1 MCLFRYFIKIC
12 GNIPPLPCLQPESES
27 LFHTGGTEENI
38 MYKYYSYIKEMGPA
52 WIISAVAC
60 GPATLA
66 SVAIAGATYGYSM
79 LWVVVLSAV
88 FGTTAQYLA
97 ARVGVLE
104 GKGIITATEQHLGKV
119 WAWIL
124 TIDALLATW
133 LAAIVLMSA
142 LSGIT
147 SLVTGMDTPYWGVMY
162 GILIGL
168 FLVRKGYRTFETLCK
183 MLVIFVV
190 FCFMVTLFMADLSL
204 PGIAQGLVPNLP
216 GGMDAALMMA
226 AIMGGAVHITII
238 GMHTY
243 NTNARNWKPTDL
255 PLARFDTISSMG
267 LAFGTYS
274 VAIFLVAAAVLNPN
288 GITIKKA
295 TDAAFALQPLLGD
308 NAMRIFMAG
317 LWGATLSTLSPTF
330 MAGAYFIS
338 DKMGWELNVRNKGFA
353 AAVFAGC
360 LVSMTGPFIKG
371 SFFLLLPVMLALGLT
386 GTPLIIAVILY
397 LLNRAD
403 SPKKNSILLNCMGG
417 LTFLVTTF
425 LAARFLLTKIG
436 LLS

>member
-1 MCLFRYFIKIC
+1 MKNTFSTYL
-12 GNIPPLPCLQPESES
+12 
-27 LFHTGGTEENI
+27 
-38 MYKYYSYIKEMGPA
+38 KEMGPA

-66 SVAIAGATYGYSM
+66 SVSIAGATYGYRL
-79 LWVVVLSAV
+79 LWVVILSAV

-97 ARVGVLE
+97 ARVGILE
-104 GKGIITATEQHLGKV
+104 GQGIIAATEQRLGKF
-119 WAWIL
+119 WAWLL
-124 TIDALLATW
+124 TVDALLATW

-147 SLVTGMDTPYWGVMY
+147 SLISGIDSPYWGVMY
-162 GILIGL
+162 GIVIGL
-168 FLVRKGYRTFETLCK
+168 FLVRKGYRKFETLCK
-183 MLVIFVV
+183 VLVIFVV
-190 FCFMVTLFMADLSL
+190 LCFIFTLFMADLSVV
-204 PGIAQGLVPNLP
+204 GIAKGLLPNLP
-216 GGMDAALMMA
+216 GGIDAALMMA

-243 NTNARNWKPTDL
+243 NTNARNWTPRDL

-267 LAFGTYS
+267 LAFGIYS

-353 AAVFAGC
+353 TAVFAGC
-360 LVSMTGPFIKG
+360 LVSMLGPFIKG
-371 SFFLLLPVMLALGLT
+371 SFFLLLPLMLALGLT
-386 GTPLIIAVILY
+386 GTPLIIAIILF
-397 LLNRAD
+397 LLNR
-403 SPKKNSILLNCMGG
+403 SECRERNSFFLNFMGG
-417 LTFLVTTF
+417 ITFLVTTF
-425 LAARFLLTKIG
+425 LAVRFLLTKFGI
-436 LLS
+436 L